1 MKKIVEIALVIA
13 VMVLVIL
20 LMISALLSMTVD
32 AANWKVRTYA
42 TVPADD
48 PYLVAGGPT
57 NWGAEWVDIGTN
69 VSASAPYTFVGDD
82 LSRSN
87 WVAARI
93 AAWRTWRTNV
103 YEVQQASIE
112 SNRVFVLNQ
121 NLATLNNLYQTNVVF
136 MGLVATNR
144 PAVTVT
150 VLSNQTVTVTRILN
164 QIGPLLR
171 DLYNERQ
178 IKGLDQ

>member
-1 MKKIVEIALVIA
+1 MKKLLLLLP
-13 VMVLVIL
+13 VLFAA
-20 LMISALLSMTVD
+20 SAM
-32 AANWKVRTYA
+32 AEFWKVRMYSTY
-42 TVPADD
+42 PLDD

-57 NWGAEWVDIGTN
+57 NWGAEWQVMGPFDIVT
-69 VSASAPYTFVGDD
+69 APYVSVGND
-82 LSRSN
+82 LSKSN
-87 WVAARI
+87 FISARI
-93 AAWRTWRTNV
+93 GAWKTWRTNTFD
-103 YEVQQASIE
+103 VQTATIE
-112 SNRVFVLNQ
+112 SNRVLAINQ

-164 QIGPLLR
+164 QIGPLLK

-178 IKGLDQ
+178 VKGLDP